1 MRSRHQKTLF
11 ALRSTSGIVADSFR
25 EYRTL
30 VPYAYRYRWHYFFGV
45 LCLIVTSGGQL
56 VIPQFVR
63 RAIDI
68 MVEGGFAVAEVGR
81 LMLALAGLAVVIG
94 LGRFGWRYF
103 IHGASRRIEAE
114 LRGRLFEHLLLL
126 SPRYYAGAKTGDIM
140 ARATNDMN
148 AIRMA
153 TGIAL
158 VAFIDG
164 VFMTLAIL
172 VILFS
177 SNARLAAITIIPLP
191 FITVMI
197 IFAGRVVTRLFRE
210 VQEGFSHLSE
220 RTQESIAGIRV
231 IKSFV
236 KEPHFLKRFEDVN
249 LDYRRKNLNYI
260 RVWGL
265 FFPFVAFL
273 SGLTTLLLLRFGG
286 EQVIAGA
293 ISPGDFV
300 ATMSYLAMLAWPML
314 GAGFTVNVL
323 ARGAAS
329 LARINAILKEPPQIV
344 SMVGAHQKVSSIDLS
359 IRNLTVVHPDAG
371 EPALDGVSIDL
382 PQGTMLGIL
391 GRTGSGKST
400 LIRTLPRLIDPPEN
414 TVFVGG
420 VDVRDYDLGVLRS
433 LFGIVPQD
441 TFLFSA
447 TIRENIGFAVDELS
461 DEELTRVADISTIS
475 RDIGVLSEGYQT
487 VVGERGVTLSGGQ
500 KQRVAISRALAKNP
514 DILILDDALSAVD
527 TESEER
533 ILKAILAFRK
543 GKSTILIS
551 HRISA
556 LQHADLCI
564 VMDHGRIAQRGNHA
578 ELLAQGGLYRE
589 IYDLQQIERK
599 HARGHDG

>member
-1 MRSRHQKTLF
+1 M
-11 ALRSTSGIVADSFR
+11 ADSFR

-30 VPYAYRYRWHYFFGV
+30 VPYAYRYRWHYLLGV

-177 SNARLAAITIIPLP
+177 SNARLAAVTIIPLP

-236 KEPHFLKRFEDVN
+236 KEPHFLKRFEEVN
-249 LDYRRKNLNYI
+249 LEYRRKNLNYI

-286 EQVIAGA
+286 EQVIAGS

-329 LARINAILKEPPQIV
+329 LARINAILKEPPEIV
-344 SMVGAHQKVSSIDLS
+344 SMIGAHQKASSIDLS
-359 IRNLTVVHPDAG
+359 IRDLTVVHPDAG

-420 VDVRDYDLGVLRS
+420 VDVRDYDLGVLRG

-533 ILKAILAFRK
+533 ILKAILEFRK

-564 VMDHGRIAQRGNHA
+564 VMDQGHIAQRGNHA